1 MKKNLHSLKTKLVL
15 SFFIFRPP
23 LTVKL
28 RKMTFNLNFRF
39 ARGTEGAC
47 IGGGYLEGRLNEES
61 IDLNRNF
68 PSWRDKGKS
77 IEDLKKGVAKENQI
91 MMDFILEYPFVL
103 SANFHDGAILTNYPY
118 DEYRDPKDRTQ
129 ADRIARTPDHEEFY
143 HLATTYSFNH
153 PFMNQTD
160 NICPQWG
167 YFKDGVTNG
176 AGMVL
181 QIQF

>member
-1 MKKNLHSLKTKLVL
+1 
-15 SFFIFRPP
+15 
-23 LTVKL
+23 
-28 RKMTFNLNFRF
+28 MTFNFNFRF

-176 AGMVL
+176 AAWYEVMVACKISIMTFQMQWKL
-181 QIQF
+181 QLKFPVANIQNVKSF